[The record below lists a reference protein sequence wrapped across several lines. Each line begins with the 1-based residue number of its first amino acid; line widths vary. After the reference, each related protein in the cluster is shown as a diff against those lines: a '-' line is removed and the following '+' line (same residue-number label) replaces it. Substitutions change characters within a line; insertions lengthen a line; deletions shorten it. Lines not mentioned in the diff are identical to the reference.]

1 MPKDIKNQVPD
12 KIHYI
17 LCHVH
22 RAFMQPQ
29 KDGEGKSLRKQYWL
43 ETWSEIKQLSVA
55 ELQELAKGLEITRY
69 TLRKLSQK
77 VEELHG
83 KKIKEM
89 AESYA
94 QDTLSQNQYE
104 EDEFLDSSCNLPVF
118 NEKAQKNSSGKRWV
132 MTRPN
137 ERPKTTVETCQAL
150 WTVIT
155 NRAIYIVD
163 KGKKEVTPSLAHDLE
178 IEKQQLTVLP
188 SLLDDKIIT
197 DPITGKPLMNLYMIT
212 PEVKETLLWLLAQRA
227 KTDQRFGKLLVR
239 FFKKEVIGK
248 EKLFEWAKKFSP
260 LVQKILTEI
269 S

>member
-1 MPKDIKNQVPD
+1 MAKETKNQVPD

-29 KDGEGKSLRKQYWL
+29 KDSEGKSLRKQYWL
-43 ETWSEIKQLSVA
+43 ETWSEIKRLSVT
-55 ELQELAKGLEITRY
+55 ELKELTKGLEVTRY

-77 VEELHG
+77 VEELQSR
-83 KKIKEM
+83 KVKETTD
-89 AESYA
+89 SYA
-94 QDTLSQNQYE
+94 PETLSQNQYE

-118 NEKAQKNSSGKRWV
+118 SEKAQKSSGKRWL
-132 MTRPN
+132 MARPN
-137 ERPKTTVETCQAL
+137 DKPKTTVETCQAV

-163 KGKKEVTPSLAHDLE
+163 KGKREVTPSLSHDLE
-178 IEKQQLTVLP
+178 IEKQQLMVLP
-188 SLLDDKIIT
+188 FLLDDKIIT
-197 DPITGKPLMNLYMIT
+197 DPITGKPLMNLYMVT

-227 KTDQRFGKLLVR
+227 KSDSRFGKLLVR
-239 FFKKEVIGK
+239 FFKKEIVGK

-260 LVQKILTEI
+260 LAQKILAEI
-269 S
+269 P